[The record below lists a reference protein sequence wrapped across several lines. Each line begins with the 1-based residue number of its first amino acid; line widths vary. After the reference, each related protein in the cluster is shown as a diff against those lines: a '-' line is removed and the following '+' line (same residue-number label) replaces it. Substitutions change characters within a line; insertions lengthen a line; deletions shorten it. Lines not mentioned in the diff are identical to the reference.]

1 MEHDIRTNRVSG
13 QRAEPATSATMVQM
27 IHCCLSNR
35 QSGSYCGGSTSQAK
49 RDVIVISLTATTTQ
63 RLYLLLLTISFPSF
77 VLSSSSLCL
86 IRRVSCINFLMLRRG
101 VVSDTGWANL
111 VATIRSRLFAP
122 SLLRVRGEAGGT
134 RDGRLHSQWWLA
146 SGPLRST
153 RRQPTGFA
161 GRTTEGNRHGP
172 YRWPFFVVSGSRFSR
187 ASQG

>member
-1 MEHDIRTNRVSG
+1 ME
-13 QRAEPATSATMVQM
+13 
-27 IHCCLSNR
+27 
-35 QSGSYCGGSTSQAK
+35 GSTGQAK
-49 RDVIVISLTATTTQ
+49 RDAIVISLTATTTQ
-63 RLYLLLLTISFPSF
+63 RLYMLLCQSPFPSF

-86 IRRVSCINFLMLRRG
+86 IRRVSRIKFLMLRRG
-101 VVSDTGWANL
+101 AVSDTGRANK
-111 VATIRSRLFAP
+111 VATMRSRLFAS

-172 YRWPFFVVSGSRFSR
+172 YRWPFFVVS
-187 ASQG
+187 